1 MNKNRI
7 ASISSISS
15 IRNSVLA
22 VSVSLLGMAGTAN
35 AALIHDYQLNG
46 TLADALG
53 GPALVAAGG
62 TLGANNYSF
71 AANQGLSLSNGV
83 SPFSSGNYSIAM
95 TFQFA
100 STDGYT
106 KIIDF
111 KDRSSDVGLYNLS
124 GEFNF
129 YPFSFS
135 GVATNFVPNQ
145 DVDLVLTR
153 NVDTNEVV
161 GYINGIQQIAFTD
174 GGGDGVFSAANDII
188 QFFKDDF
195 ATGQSEAAAGIVD
208 RICIHDR
215 ALSANEV
222 GAGNACLAVNSN
234 DVPEPGSLALLGL
247 GLAGL
252 SLVRRKKA

>member
-1 MNKNRI
+1 MNKNL
-7 ASISSISS
+7 ISSIYT
-15 IRNSVLA
+15 SVLA
-22 VSVSLLGMAGTAN
+22 VSVSFFSMAGTAN

-71 AANQGLSLSNGV
+71 AANQGLSLSNGL
-83 SPFSSGNYSIAM
+83 PSSNGNYSIAM

-100 STDGYT
+100 STNGYT

-111 KDRSSDVGLYNLS
+111 KDRSSDNGLYNFNGRL
-124 GEFNF
+124 NF
-129 YPFSFS
+129 YNYVTSS
-135 GVATNFVPNQ
+135 DNTNFVSNQ
-145 DVDLVLTR
+145 DVDVVLTR

-208 RICIHDR
+208 RICIYDR
-215 ALSANEV
+215 ALDANQV